1 MRVLLLVFLGWLL
14 GKLWQRFQAWR
25 SHRKPVGQLK
35 ELGVY
40 GGTVDTRKIPRKPV
54 ESIEISTE
62 PDGPAP
68 FGYKTAW
75 LEERFPEVQYFAS
88 YRVSSAYC
96 WARYVDG
103 ACVRAYRMEENEVLW
118 DEGDLTPEELAL
130 GFDRFPHAG
139 REHGGGQC
147 PDEES
152 VLDIAAAWG
161 VDPRFQKK
169 TYPPSV
175 SWVCD

>member
-103 ACVRAYRMEENEVLW
+103 ACVRAHRMEEDEVLW

-139 REHGGGQC
+139 REHGGRQF

>member
-54 ESIEISTE
+54 ASIEISTE

-75 LEERFPEVQYFAS
+75 LEERFPA
-88 YRVSSAYC
+88 
-96 WARYVDG
+96 
-103 ACVRAYRMEENEVLW
+103 VRAYRMEEDEVLW

-139 REHGGGQC
+139 REHGGGQF